1 MRYRELYNYGLSF
14 FIDDVITRDI
24 MTEMDWY
31 IEDISGK
38 DKIHLI
44 LESFEFD
51 QEHIDLV
58 ENFIKKRKQGIPY
71 SYITGKKEFF
81 GLEFDVNQN
90 VLIPR
95 DETEIM
101 VENILDMCCNKTVLD
116 MCTGSGCISVCISRF
131 GNPQFVCATD
141 ISEKA
146 VDVAEKNAERLL
158 SSGEKSRLS
167 FVVCDKLTAINKKFD
182 IIVSN
187 PPYIPSKDIF
197 TLEDKVKDF
206 EPLIALDGGEDGMYF
221 YRYLAY
227 NLDFYLKNGGNIF
240 LEIGY
245 DQGEKVNALF
255 KSDFENV
262 RTIKDY
268 AQNDR
273 FIFGE
278 NFLND

>member
-1 MRYRELYNYGLSF
+1 MRYRELYNYGISF

-24 MTEMDWY
+24 MTEIEWY

-38 DKIHLI
+38 QKIELI
-44 LESFEFD
+44 TGCFD
-51 QEHIDLV
+51 FSQKHIDML

-81 GLEFDVNQN
+81 GLEFNVNQN

-101 VENILDMCCNKTVLD
+101 VENILDKCSKKTVLD
-116 MCTGSGCISVCISRF
+116 MCTGSGCISVCLARF
-131 GNPQFVCATD
+131 GNPEFVCGTD
-141 ISEKA
+141 ISKKA
-146 VDVAEKNAERLL
+146 VDVAKENADILL
-158 SSGEKSRLS
+158 SQSENSRLS
-167 FVVCDKLTAINKKFD
+167 FVVCDKLSAINNKFD

-187 PPYIPSKDIF
+187 PPYISSEDIL
-197 TLEDKVKDF
+197 TLEEKVKDF

-221 YRYLAY
+221 YRYLAHNIDY
-227 NLDFYLKNGGNIF
+227 CLKKGGSLF

-245 DQGEKVNALF
+245 DQGEKVYTLF
-255 KSDFENV
+255 KNDFEKV
-262 RTIKDY
+262 SIIKDY